1 MLRTVV
7 LFVGRCLS
15 LLGIILGFVGF
26 LIMFE
31 PLIAMAYF
39 PISIVYGIRILIL
52 AVPAILL
59 GRLFQWLVHDDWF
72 WTWGA

>member
-7 LFVGRCLS
+7 FFVGRCLS

-31 PLIAMAYF
+31 PLIAMAYI

-72 WTWGA
+72 WKWGA